1 LQALG
6 ALIIASSRGFA
17 VRKFVYSGLAHPK
30 TLTSIYLANRGI
42 RTADVPLEP
51 GIPLPHQL
59 VQLFSSQ
66 LAAEAR
72 AFI

>member
-1 LQALG
+1 LG
-6 ALIIASSRGFA
+6 FLTIASSRSFA
-17 VRKFVYSGLAHPK
+17 VRKFVYSDLAHLK
-30 TLTSIYLANRGI
+30 TLTSINLANRGI
-42 RTADVPLEP
+42 RTVDVSLEP

-59 VQLFSSQ
+59 VHFSSQ